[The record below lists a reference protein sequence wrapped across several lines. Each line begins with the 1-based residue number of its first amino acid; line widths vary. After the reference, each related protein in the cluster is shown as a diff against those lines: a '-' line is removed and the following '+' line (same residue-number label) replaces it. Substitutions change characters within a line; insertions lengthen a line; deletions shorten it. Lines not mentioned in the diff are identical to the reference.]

1 MPGGPLSCWNAGM
14 GAGGWMTAGRLQAGA
29 TVGAFSAALPLAAN
43 AGAGAAAAMRRRPA
57 IPAGAKRCAQSGS
70 AVQVGQCGVV
80 FGARFVQLALGL
92 VDLFRLALG
101 ASLLEFAFAF
111 GDLVLFLAH
120 VGFAL
125 VLQAAIGAVRL
136 GFGQRAAQAGFL
148 AAVAVRLGLRDVVFD
163 LAELGGAATRGR
175 AVGRLGGA
183 VASRARAAAVMSVGN
198 RARMRKTP
206 G

>member
-1 MPGGPLSCWNAGM
+1 MTRKGSAMPGGPLSCWNAGM

-57 IPAGAKRCAQSGS
+57 IPAGAERCAQSGS

-92 VDLFRLALG
+92 VDPFRLALG

-111 GDLVLFLAH
+111 GDLVLFRARRLRA
-120 VGFAL
+120 GSAGGYRCSAPWL
-125 VLQAAIGAVRL
+125 RPARGA
-136 GFGQRAAQAGFL
+136 
-148 AAVAVRLGLRDVVFD
+148 
-163 LAELGGAATRGR
+163 
-175 AVGRLGGA
+175 GRLPGGCCRA
-183 VASRARAAAVMSVGN
+183 PGPARCRFRSGRTWRRSHARPSSRP
-198 RARMRKTP
+198 P
-206 G
+206 GRGPWPAGQGRRPS